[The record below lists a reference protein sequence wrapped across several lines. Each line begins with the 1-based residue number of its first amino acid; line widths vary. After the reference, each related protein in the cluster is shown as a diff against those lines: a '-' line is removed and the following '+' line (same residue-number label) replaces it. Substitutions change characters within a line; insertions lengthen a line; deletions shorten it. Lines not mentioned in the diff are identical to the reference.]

1 MLLVDHIGGGY
12 GVSDFGESREQRFG
26 VYFRIPHG
34 LFLAEYVPLWPAL
47 SVPESPEEN
56 IPYILLT
63 RVMSLHYRYGVTES
77 RLIMLMNFI
86 NSYKNTHPIP
96 FDQIKKNKNCYFTDV
111 STSLFYLMRIVDS
124 FVDKTA

>member
-1 MLLVDHIGGGY
+1 MFFRDRVPAPKPILVQMLYRFGQKFRNFQLCQQFRRILFPKHKTSRPELLLVDDIGGGD

-63 RVMSLHYRYGVTES
+63 RVM
-77 RLIMLMNFI
+77 
-86 NSYKNTHPIP
+86 
-96 FDQIKKNKNCYFTDV
+96 
-111 STSLFYLMRIVDS
+111 
-124 FVDKTA
+124 

>member
-1 MLLVDHIGGGY
+1 MFRKKNTTELLLVDHIGGGD

-63 RVMSLHYRYGVTES
+63 RVM
-77 RLIMLMNFI
+77 
-86 NSYKNTHPIP
+86 
-96 FDQIKKNKNCYFTDV
+96 
-111 STSLFYLMRIVDS
+111 
-124 FVDKTA
+124 